1 MVILVL
7 NCGSSS
13 IKYQVI
19 EMQND
24 GDTLLAKGLI
34 ERIGIE
40 NGVLTHKPVGKEQYK
55 ITTDIPDHTVGI
67 DLIIKAITNPE
78 HGVIASLEELDAVGH
93 RVVHGGEKF
102 KQSALI
108 DKEVIDMVEGCVDLA
123 PLHIPA
129 NLKGIYAINELL
141 PNVPQVANFDTAFHQ
156 TMPAKAFLYG
166 IPRRYYDEY
175 RVRAYGFHG
184 TSHRYVAEQAAILAG
199 LDFQSSKIV
208 TCHIGNG
215 GSVTAVLNGKS
226 VDTSMGL
233 TPVDGLMMGTR
244 CGSIDAGVL
253 NFIHNK
259 EGKSMEEIWN
269 MLNKESG
276 VLGLSGGVYS
286 DMRDIRAGAEA
297 GDQVIAEAE
306 EAYFY
311 RVKKFIGAYAAA
323 MGGIDLLVFTGGV
336 GENGPEMREYICS
349 NMEFLGIDFDYDV
362 NRGLKGQDKVL
373 TKPES
378 KTKVV
383 VIGTNEELV
392 IATDTFNIVSNLTK

>member
-40 NGVLTHKPVGKEQYK
+40 NGVLTHKPVGKEPYK

-108 DKEVIDMVEGCVDLA
+108 DKDVIDMVEGCVDLA

-276 VLGLSGGVYS
+276 VLGLSGGQYS

-297 GDQVIAEAE
+297 GNQVIAEAE

-392 IATDTFNIVSNLTK
+392 IATDTFNIVSNLNK